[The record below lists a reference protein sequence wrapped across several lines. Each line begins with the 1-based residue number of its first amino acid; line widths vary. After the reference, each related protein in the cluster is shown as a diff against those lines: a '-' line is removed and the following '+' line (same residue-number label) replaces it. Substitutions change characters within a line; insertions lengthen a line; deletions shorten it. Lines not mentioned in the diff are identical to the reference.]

1 MISGFPIRTRTIRTY
16 WWGEVLFTILLL
28 LSAWNSGNNILYL
41 AFSVCFSIAVCAEF
55 FSRWNF
61 RPPRLEFLVP
71 EQVTR
76 GSEATIWIRLEN
88 MKKRTPLFGL
98 SLEGIIEDTR
108 GVRTRVFWKKL
119 PILPV
124 NQFIEFSL
132 EQEFSR
138 RGRICITDVII
149 KSEFPLGIV
158 EKETWYRVDAEI
170 LVVPKTQFLKVQSLG
185 SFAGGSRV
193 PTRTLISESGDFYS
207 IREYQPGDDL
217 RYVAWKISARLGVW
231 LVREWALSLPN
242 QYLIYLDLRRPV
254 GENDEEL
261 FEEMMDFVASMSYSL
276 LMKQFRVGIW
286 TEEDKIPLGHGVG
299 HLNLILKKLALLQPS
314 KDKEIDDKLW
324 NRFVQEGRSSRL
336 LLISVNPELWGKLLS
351 TGMRVVNPDVIS
363 AGR

>member
-1 MISGFPIRTRTIRTY
+1 MISGLPTRTKTIRTY
-16 WWGEVLFTILLL
+16 WWGEVFFTVLLL

-41 AFSVCFSIAVCAEF
+41 AFSICFSIAVCAEI
-55 FSRWNF
+55 FSKWNF
-61 RPPRLEFLVP
+61 KAPYIEILVP

-76 GSEATIWIRLEN
+76 GSVANIWIKLESR
-88 MKKRTPLFGL
+88 KRRTPLFGI
-98 SLEGIIEDTR
+98 SVEGVIEDTR
-108 GVRTRVFWKKL
+108 GKRRRIFWKK
-119 PILPV
+119 IPV
-124 NQFIEFSL
+124 LSANQPVEFSI
-132 EQEFSR
+132 EQEFMR
-138 RGRICITDVII
+138 RGRVCITEVII
-149 KSEFPLGIV
+149 RSEFPLGII
-158 EKETWYRVDAEI
+158 EKEAWYRVDAEV

-185 SFAGGSRV
+185 SFTGGSRV

-242 QYLIYLDLRRPV
+242 QYLIYLDLRKPI
-254 GENDEEL
+254 ENNDEEL
-261 FEEMMDFVASMSYSL
+261 FEEMMDFVASLVFSL

-286 TEEDKIPLGHGVG
+286 TEENKIPMGHGVG

-314 KDKEIDDKLW
+314 ENVDMNEKLW
-324 NRFVQEGRSSRL
+324 NHFIQEGKSSRL
-336 LLISVNPELWGKLLS
+336 LLISVNPELWGKVIL

>member
-1 MISGFPIRTRTIRTY
+1 MISGLPKRTKTIRTY
-16 WWGEVLFTILLL
+16 WWGEVFFTILLL

-41 AFSVCFSIAVCAEF
+41 AFSVCFSIAVCAEV

-61 RPPRLEFLVP
+61 NPPRLEILVP

-76 GSEATIWIRLEN
+76 GSEANIWIRLEN
-88 MKKRTPLFGL
+88 MKKRTPLFGV
-98 SLEGIIEDTR
+98 SVEAVIEDTR
-108 GVRTRVFWKKL
+108 GMKTRVFWKKI
-119 PILPV
+119 PVLPV
-124 NQFIEFSL
+124 NQYIEFSL
-132 EQEFSR
+132 EQKFPK
-138 RGRICITDVII
+138 RGRVRITEVVIR
-149 KSEFPLGIV
+149 SEFPLGIV
-158 EKETWYRVDAEI
+158 EREAWYQVDADV
-170 LVVPKTQFLKVQSLG
+170 LVVPRTQFLKVQSLG
-185 SFAGGSRV
+185 NFTGGSRV

-217 RYVAWKISARLGVW
+217 RYIAWKISARLGVW

-242 QYLIYLDLRRPV
+242 QYLIYLDLRKPM
-254 GENDEEL
+254 GENNEEI
-261 FEEMMDFVASMSYSL
+261 FEEMMDFVASLAFSL

-299 HLNLILKKLALLQPS
+299 HLNFILKRLALLQPI
-314 KDKEIDDKLW
+314 DNEEINEKLW

-336 LLISVNPELWGKLLS
+336 LLLSVNPELWGQVLL